1 MWLWVSWQGVD
12 FWWLVLAV
20 IYLETWVHLWQIFLV
35 GSLEVKNSSWTW
47 TVPFWWQR
55 ACENLEEGSSVCAHS
70 RWEVCL
76 SRSRVLPPIVR
87 QPTSSGFQCRLKAR
101 QCCRTSL
108 DSRTRLGLLR
118 HQSPGL
124 NNFHILGLLVRRAI
138 IGYSYHSLYV
148 SQANECPLNIL
159 I

>member
-1 MWLWVSWQGVD
+1 MIVSKLTRSRLLMASLGCHLSGDLGTPVTD
-12 FWWLVLAV
+12 FLGWIAWGEKLILNLDRA
-20 IYLETWVHLWQIFLV
+20 
-35 GSLEVKNSSWTW
+35 
-47 TVPFWWQR
+47 FWWQH

-148 SQANECPLNIL
+148 SQANECPLNVL